1 MDKAETEKNSVI
13 QPSDRT
19 QKFKAISRLKFVM
32 VFSILAALVG
42 LGWYLAFELS
52 SVQRG
57 LSDIETRLTSAKE
70 SNQSF
75 TNMASLLD
83 SKIAAHAEN
92 FDNINAELMRL
103 QTLLDLN
110 IENLAQLGVYSNHDS
125 LIWEASN
132 LLSLAELQSFI
143 GSNPEN
149 ILSILKRI
157 ETLFIELGN
166 DQFLPT
172 REALD
177 RDITALSLI
186 EKVDVEGIYSQLSS
200 LIGDIA
206 RLEFL
211 PARDLIS
218 NDEFVT
224 AETLSESKA
233 SVQNLRARDVWNQI
247 VQKFSGLIIISH
259 RDKDL
264 EPLLSMEQLIT
275 SQQALFSLIR
285 HAQAGLLYGE
295 QNIFSI
301 SLIEAGNHLDR
312 HFDSNKEA
320 SALADA
326 LRQLSKMN
334 IIRAPV
340 NIEGS
345 SAAVKRAV
353 KLLRRPEL
361 AELPK

>member
-1 MDKAETEKNSVI
+1 MDKAEQGKNSEN

-19 QKFKAISRLKFVM
+19 QKFKAISRLKFVTA
-32 VFSILAALVG
+32 FSILAALVG

-57 LSDIETRLTSAKE
+57 LSDLETRLTSVTE

-83 SKIAAHAEN
+83 SKIAANAEN
-92 FDNINAELMRL
+92 FDNINAELTRL

-110 IENLAQLGVYSNHDS
+110 IENLAQLGVFSNHDS
-125 LIWEASN
+125 VISEASN
-132 LLSLAELQSFI
+132 LLSLAELQSFTD
-143 GSNPEN
+143 SNPEN
-149 ILSILKRI
+149 TLSILKRI
-157 ETLFIELGN
+157 DALFIELDN
-166 DQFLPT
+166 DRFLPT

-177 RDITALSLI
+177 RDMTALSFI
-186 EKVDVEGIYSQLSS
+186 ERVDVIGIYSQLSS
-200 LIGDIA
+200 LVGDIA
-206 RLEFL
+206 GLESL

-218 NDEFVT
+218 NDEFIT
-224 AETLSESKA
+224 AETLSALKA
-233 SVQNLRARDVWNQI
+233 SDQNSRVRDIWNQI

-295 QNIFSI
+295 QNIFST
-301 SLIEAGNHLDR
+301 SLIEAGNYLDS

-320 SALADA
+320 SELSDA
-326 LRQLSKMN
+326 LRQLSKTN

>member
-13 QPSDRT
+13 QNPDRT
-19 QKFKAISRLKFVM
+19 QKFKAISRLNFVM

-52 SVQRG
+52 SVQRA
-57 LSDIETRLTSAKE
+57 LSDLETRLTSAKE
-70 SNQSF
+70 SNQSI
-75 TNMASLLD
+75 TNIESLLD
-83 SKIAAHAEN
+83 SALSAHAEN
-92 FDNINAELMRL
+92 FDNINAELTRL

-110 IENLAQLGVYSNHDS
+110 IENMAKLGVYSNHDG
-125 LIWEASN
+125 LILEASN

-143 GSNPEN
+143 DSNPEN
-149 ILSILKRI
+149 TLSILKRI
-157 ETLFIELGN
+157 DTLFIEL
-166 DQFLPT
+166 DDDRFLPT
-172 REALD
+172 REVLD
-177 RDITALSLI
+177 RDMTALSLV

-200 LIGDIA
+200 LAGDIA
-206 RLEFL
+206 RLESL
-211 PARDLIS
+211 PPPDLIS
-218 NDEFVT
+218 NDEFIT
-224 AETLSESKA
+224 GETLSESKA
-233 SVQNLRARDVWNQI
+233 SDQNVRSRDVWSQI
-247 VQKFSGLIIISH
+247 VKKFSGLIIISH

-264 EPLLSMEQLIT
+264 EPLLSVEQLIT

-301 SLIEAGNHLDR
+301 SLIEAVNHLDR

-320 SALADA
+320 SKLSDA

-345 SAAVKRAV
+345 SAAVKQAV

-361 AELPK
+361 AELPT